1 MAQSEMEVVS
11 PEAGKVHERGDAA
24 YYFLAVVLGVLGG
37 MLHVAV
43 RDPLLT
49 SLLVLSSTMFLGFMR
64 PSRPWRWVLLVALL
78 VPLVMVAANLLNYYR
93 ELTRAGI
100 FGSALIIL
108 PAIAGAYG
116 GHFGRGFMRLMFG
129 MK

>member
-1 MAQSEMEVVS
+1 MAQSEMEAVANEV
-11 PEAGKVHERGDAA
+11 GKAHEGGDAV
-24 YYFLAVVLGVLGG
+24 YYVLAVVLGILGG
-37 MLHVAV
+37 MLHVAL

-49 SLLVLSSTMFLGFMR
+49 ALLVLSSTMFLGFMR

-78 VPLVMVAANLLNYYR
+78 VPLVMIAANLLNYYR

-100 FGSALIIL
+100 FGSALITL
-108 PAIAGAYG
+108 PAVAGAYG